1 MHEKCPDMEVDDQ
14 LLMKYMQGLCSEE
27 EKDVID
33 AWLEESESNKAAFRE
48 AHHLF
53 EGIVVSVDPERLRY
67 RSSRKK
73 GLAVWKKIAVGLVS
87 AAAVVAVTAFVTVTP
102 VSGRLSEELLT
113 ADVPAGKMMTL
124 TLYDGTKVDLNSGA
138 RLVYPPMF
146 WGKERQVELEGEAM
160 FHVTHDTSR
169 PFTVKTFAAD
179 IKVLGTKF
187 NVNADRSNNEFSTSL
202 VEGKVLVT
210 STSDPSE
217 KFFLAP
223 DHTISLKSGHFCIE
237 NHLEPQTLY
246 WPAGLIN
253 IAGTPFDELMECFEK
268 AFGVTIEIQCEEMP
282 VIECTSGEVR
292 ISDGLDNAMKVLMHV
307 ADFDYM
313 KDGRS
318 GTVYIR

>member
-1 MHEKCPDMEVDDQ
+1 MEVDDQ

-53 EGIVVSVDPERLRY
+53 EGIVVSLEPERLRY

-73 GLAVWKKIAVGLVS
+73 GLSVLKKIAVGLVS
-87 AAAVVAVTAFVTVTP
+87 AAAVVAVTAFVTVTL

-160 FHVTHDTSR
+160 FHVAHDTSR

-210 STSDPSE
+210 STSDPS
-217 KFFLAP
+217 
-223 DHTISLKSGHFCIE
+223 
-237 NHLEPQTLY
+237 
-246 WPAGLIN
+246 
-253 IAGTPFDELMECFEK
+253 ELMECFEK